1 MKYCRIVLYLILCM
15 ISVTGIYAQSYF
27 FKHYEVEEGLS
38 NNNVNCAIQDKFG
51 FMWFG
56 TRDGLN
62 RFDGNTFK
70 LFKDDPDKTG
80 SLASSWITCLALDT
94 TGSLWL
100 GTYMG
105 VYKYD
110 YISESFRLLDFTK
123 GMGVTQL
130 TFDKQNNLWMI
141 LNQATLAKYN
151 EQLNHHQVFTLPDNI
166 AANAFCITP
175 QDKIWIA
182 MANGYLTE
190 YNPDENRFSSFNVFE
205 DTQDIHSLSIPRLYA
220 SPTLPLIFIGTEK
233 HGVKIFD
240 TQKNRYQ
247 NLLLINEERQTDITV
262 RDFLQVSE
270 DEVWVATESG
280 LYIYRISSNTYTY
293 LFQDNSDP
301 YAISNNAVKKLYQD
315 HEGGI
320 WLCTYNGGV
329 SYHSPHQFF
338 QKHYTQ
344 YSKNSLTGN
353 VVHDIRIDAYNNV
366 WIGTEDAGINKLD
379 TKTGLYTNYQ
389 FNPGKHYLSDNCIH
403 GIEVIGDRL
412 WIGTH
417 MNGIDLMD
425 IQTGQIVRHYA
436 IGDDTKSG
444 KNNTIVNMYKTRKN
458 QLLVAT
464 AKGMYSYN
472 PAKDL
477 FEIIPQLP
485 VLNRIQTIYEDHRGV
500 IWAGTFTKGLFFYDP
515 GTGKYGAFPLDSI
528 SKASNNTIN
537 HIHEDKNQNLWFA
550 TGEGLKRYDRATAS
564 VLTYTT
570 KNGLPSNVTFQIQE
584 DESGNLWVSTTN
596 GLVSLDI
603 EMGKFTTYTKS
614 HGLITNQ
621 FNYNSSAKAPDGR
634 MYFGTIKGMIS
645 FNPKEIGIYPIKPVV
660 YITEINVNNK
670 KCETKT
676 DHISIPF
683 NKHIILK
690 HNQSSFNLEYSA
702 ISYIAPDITQYA
714 YCMEGLDT
722 KWTYITGDHKAYFTK
737 LSPGQYTFKVKAANV
752 SGVWTE
758 EPTLLHI
765 TILPPWWLSPVAWFV
780 YVLIAFVTCALV
792 IWSVI
797 RHNKEAIRRQM
808 QTFESDKEKELYRAK
823 INFFIN
829 IAHEIRTPLTL
840 IKSPLDKVI
849 SHTELPPDAK
859 SYLDIVNKNANRLL
873 ALVNQLLDFR
883 KTEIKEY
890 SLNFIKTDIVSLL
903 YETAERFRDTAEQES
918 LQLSIETEIPSYPV
932 FIDNEACTKILSN
945 LLSNAVK
952 YARSHIIIKFAIL
965 NEDRFAIDMVND
977 GEKISEETKEKIF
990 EPFFRGESS
999 AHKSGTG
1006 LGLPLARSLAEMHRG
1021 TLELTDAHQPFITF
1035 RLCLPVNQPHSIKFA
1050 DDEKVTPPTTYIPTY
1065 TTEQSRPTILVVE
1078 DNKEMQYFIGQEVNS
1093 IYNVVVADNGQEALA
1108 VLEEYGI
1115 QLIISDIMM
1124 PLMDGFTLLKK
1135 VKTNLEFSH
1144 IPVILLTARNTVQSR
1159 LEGLEL
1165 GADAYMDK
1173 PFSMD
1178 LLLAQIVNLLN
1189 NRNSIRSYYF
1199 NSPIVHMKS
1208 MAYTKADEN
1217 FLDKLNDII
1226 NLHINNVELDVDM
1239 IAGQMNLS
1247 RPTLYRK
1254 INALSN
1260 LTPNDLIKL
1269 TRLKKAAE
1277 LILQGNMKIYE
1288 ISEAVGFNSQS
1299 YFSRAFSKQFNMSP
1313 SQYAKVNNVELG

>member
-1 MKYCRIVLYLILCM
+1 MKYIIRTLCCVFLIIITQSLH
-15 ISVTGIYAQSYF
+15 AQPYYF
-27 FKHYEVEEGLS
+27 KQYQVEQGLS
-38 NNNVNCAIQDKFG
+38 NNNITCCIQDTHG
-51 FMWFG
+51 FLWFG

-62 RFDGNTFK
+62 RFDGYTFHVFRNNPEQSK
-70 LFKDDPDKTG
+70 SLGNNSVKSLTIDQNGVLWAGTDKGLFKYNQQEENFDQIPFTNNMRVSELHFNEKND
-80 SLASSWITCLALDT
+80 
-94 TGSLWL
+94 LWL
-100 GTYMG
+100 
-105 VYKYD
+105 
-110 YISESFRLLDFTK
+110 LLDGK
-123 GMGVTQL
+123 L
-130 TFDKQNNLWMI
+130 I
-141 LNQATLAKYN
+141 KYN
-151 EQLNHHQVFTLPDNI
+151 EQLEFHKTYSTPDNSTLSS
-166 AANAFCITP
+166 FCLTP
-175 QDKIWIA
+175 QGNIWVSTS
-182 MANGYLTE
+182 NGILYQL
-190 YNPDENRFSSFNVFE
+190 DEEQGVFSSFNLF
-205 DTQDIHSLSIPRLYA
+205 THSENTNSKAITKVYSSTTTNKL
-220 SPTLPLIFIGTEK
+220 FIGTMT

-240 TQKNRYQ
+240 TQSGEYRDLFRYED
-247 NLLLINEERQTDITV
+247 NQTEITV
-262 RDFLQVSE
+262 RDFIQKSP
-270 DEVWVATESG
+270 DEVWIGTESG
-280 LYIYRISSNTYTY
+280 LFIYQFSTDQYIQIKKTSN
-293 LFQDNSDP
+293 DP
-301 YAISNNAVKKLYQD
+301 YSLSANSIYAFCQD
-315 HEGGI
+315 KENGIWIGTLFGGI
-320 WLCTYNGGV
+320 NY
-329 SYHSPHQFF
+329 YSPF
-338 QKHYTQ
+338 QVFTKY
-344 YSKNSLTGN
+344 YSRPYENSLVGD
-353 VVHDIRIDAYNNV
+353 VIHDICEDQYGNL
-366 WIGTEDAGINKLD
+366 WIATEDAGINCLESQ
-379 TKTGLYTNYQ
+379 TGKYTNYQ
-389 FNPGKHYLSDNCIH
+389 PTPHANSIIHNNIH
-403 GIEVIGDRL
+403 GMIADGNKL
-412 WIGTH
+412 WIGTYAH
-417 MNGIDLMD
+417 GIDVMD
-425 IQTGQIVRHYA
+425 IPTRKIIKHYA
-436 IGDDTKSG
+436 VGEGPNYLRSNI
-444 KNNTIVNMYKTRKN
+444 IVNMRKTKN
-458 QLLVAT
+458 GQILVAT
-464 AKGMYSYN
+464 SRG
-472 PAKDL
+472 L
-477 FEIIPQLP
+477 FTYDNTSDQFVFMPQFP
-485 VLNRIQTIYEDHRGV
+485 SQFRVQSVFEDRSGT
-500 IWAGTFTKGLFFYDP
+500 IWAGTILGGAHYYNPNDQTKGAIAID
-515 GTGKYGAFPLDSI
+515 TI
-528 SKASNNTIN
+528 SSYNSNTIN
-537 HIHEDKNQNLWFA
+537 DIYEDQNSCLWFA
-550 TGEGLKRYDRATAS
+550 TMKGVIKYDKTKKSTQLYSTKEGM
-564 VLTYTT
+564 
-570 KNGLPSNVTFQIQE
+570 PSNVTFRILADQ
-584 DESGNLWVSTTN
+584 SNNLWISTTN
-596 GLVSLDI
+596 GLVMLNPQTNKI
-603 EMGKFTTYTKS
+603 TTYTKAN
-614 HGLITNQ
+614 GLITKQ
-621 FNYNSSAKAPDGR
+621 FNYNSALKDSKGQ
-634 MYFGTIKGMIS
+634 MYFGLVKGMIS
-645 FNPKEIGIYPIKPVV
+645 FDPENITPDKNKPQV
-660 YITEINVNNK
+660 YL
-670 KCETKT
+670 T
-676 DHISIPF
+676 DLSYFDEPTQKYQIDHSVAF
-683 NKHIILK
+683 LENTVLK
-690 HNQSSFNLEYSA
+690 HNQSTFNINFSTLG
-702 ISYIAPDITQYA
+702 YIAPEITEFA
-714 YCMEGLDT
+714 YCMEGLDKT
-722 KWTYITGDHKAYFTK
+722 WVYLQGNHTAYFTK

-808 QTFESDKEKELYRAK
+808 QTFESDKEKELYRSK